1 MKKRKCKSSYGR
13 GITRPY
19 VNRRN
24 RLMLGSGRI
33 TRPYVNKRN
42 RLMLGSGKRKKI
54 GKQRGG
60 FSPALLTVV
69 APTAL
74 ELISKIVK

>member
-1 MKKRKCKSSYGR
+1 MKKCRSRSKVYVYYGR
-13 GITRPY
+13 G
-19 VNRRN
+19 
-24 RLMLGSGRI
+24 I

-54 GKQRGG
+54 GKQKGG
-60 FSPALLTVV
+60 FLPALMAAV

-74 ELISKIVK
+74 ELISKIIK

>member
-1 MKKRKCKSSYGR
+1 MKKRRSKPKVYIYYGR
-13 GITRPY
+13 G
-19 VNRRN
+19 
-24 RLMLGSGRI
+24 I

-54 GKQRGG
+54 GKQKGG
-60 FSPALLTVV
+60 FLPALMAAV

-74 ELISKIVK
+74 ELISKIIK

>member
-1 MKKRKCKSSYGR
+1 MKKCRSRSKVYVYYGR
-13 GITRPY
+13 G
-19 VNRRN
+19 
-24 RLMLGSGRI
+24 I

-54 GKQRGG
+54 GKQKGG
-60 FSPALLTVV
+60 FLPALMTAV

-74 ELISKIVK
+74 ELISKIIK

>member
-1 MKKRKCKSSYGR
+1 
-13 GITRPY
+13 
-19 VNRRN
+19 
-24 RLMLGSGRI
+24 MLGSGRI

-54 GKQRGG
+54 GKQKGG
-60 FSPALLTVV
+60 FLPALLTAV

-74 ELISKIVK
+74 ELISKIV

>member
-1 MKKRKCKSSYGR
+1 
-13 GITRPY
+13 
-19 VNRRN
+19 
-24 RLMLGSGRI
+24 MLGSGRI

-60 FSPALLTVV
+60 FLPALLTAV

-74 ELISKIVK
+74 ELISKIVKWKKEEIE